1 MLPKGTNTIYQ
12 EQRGEIMR
20 RNNSFL
26 FIIATW
32 LFIGIVGS
40 AIAQGDKKDLVSRV
54 RAALSPYS
62 LYGLSVSVDTSG
74 TVTIEGTVGALY
86 DRLDIYQIVSR
97 VNGVTGIKDLLDVQ
111 TLMLPDDIIKANV
124 ERTIKDNSIILEP
137 DKIAVTVDEGVVFL
151 DGTVSYYREK
161 LMATTI
167 ASMQD
172 GVKGVEN
179 RINVLPSREAKS
191 DENIKS
197 VLEEIVENHFPLV
210 KGDVRIKVANGDV
223 TLDGEVLSLWEKN
236 HLKEE
241 FLKIAGVKSVVE
253 NLIVKPVY

>member
-1 MLPKGTNTIYQ
+1 
-12 EQRGEIMR
+12 MR
-20 RNNSFL
+20 RNNSLL

-32 LFIGIVGS
+32 LFIGMVGS
-40 AIAQGDKKDLVSRV
+40 AIARGDEKGLESRV

-62 LYGLSVSVDTSG
+62 MHDILVSVDTNG
-74 TVTIEGTVGALY
+74 TVTIEGTVNALY
-86 DRLDIYQIVSR
+86 DRLDIYQIVSK
-97 VNGVTGIKDLLDVQ
+97 VNGVTGIKDFVNVD
-111 TLMLPDDIIKANV
+111 TPMLPDDIINANV
-124 ERTIKDNSIILEP
+124 VRTIKDNSVILEP
-137 DKIAVTVDEGVVFL
+137 DKIAVTVNVGVVFL
-151 DGTVSYYREK
+151 DGTVSYYQEK

-179 RINVLPSREAKS
+179 RINVLPSREVTS

-210 KGDVRIKVANGDV
+210 KGAVRIKVANGDV
-223 TLDGEVLSLWEKN
+223 TLDGEVSSLWEKN

-241 FLKIAGVKSVVE
+241 FLNVAGVKSVVE
-253 NLIVKPVY
+253 NLEVKPVY

>member
-1 MLPKGTNTIYQ
+1 
-12 EQRGEIMR
+12 MR
-20 RNNSFL
+20 RINSFFL
-26 FIIATW
+26 IIATW
-32 LFIGIVGS
+32 LFIGMVAN
-40 AIAQGDKKDLVSRV
+40 AIARGDKKHLESRV
-54 RAALSPYS
+54 LAALSPYS
-62 LYGLSVSVDTSG
+62 MYDLSVSADTNG

-86 DRLDIYQIVSR
+86 DRLDIYQIVSK

-111 TLMLPDDIIKANV
+111 TLILPDDIINANV
-124 ERTIKDNSIILEP
+124 VRTIKDNSVILEP

-191 DENIKS
+191 DDNIKS

-210 KGDVRIKVANGDV
+210 KGDVTIKVANGDV

-241 FLKIAGVKSVVE
+241 FLKVAGVKSVVE
-253 NLIVKPVY
+253 NLEVKPVY